1 LFVLAAIA
9 VAAAVLSLAAFTHP
23 VTLTLLRDIHYEQK
37 GSFSY
42 SAPGSDKLNVYDPT
56 GLQTGEP
63 VFHQLISKVY
73 FQFDYQIVSDN
84 SLQTQ
89 GTARLIAQL
98 SATDGWQQI
107 VELQPATPFTG
118 STASVSGIVNLD
130 ALQAIFDNLETQTG
144 IQQQNY
150 TINIVPQ
157 IALNGTIGNQAITEN
172 FAPQLQFQ
180 MDPLEM
186 QLVRPD
192 PTGPDPL
199 VPTTEGL
206 IKQPYTEP
214 NTLSLLGLH
223 LQVLAIRWISL
234 VVFVLALGGLIALA
248 VLAYRKMN
256 TEEEPARIQ
265 RKYGKGLVSVSKGA
279 PGRDEHV
286 EDVATMDDL
295 ARLAEK
301 DGRSI
306 LHAVKG
312 KTHIFY
318 MQDGDIVYRYMVT
331 EVGKEKDV

>member
-1 LFVLAAIA
+1 
-9 VAAAVLSLAAFTHP
+9 LSLAAFTHP

-144 IQQQNY
+144 IQRQNY

-157 IALNGTIGNQAITEN
+157 ISLKGTIGTQGITEN

-180 MDPLEM
+180 VDPFEM
-186 QLVRPD
+186 QLIRLD

-199 VPTTEGL
+199 YPTTEGL

-223 LQVLAIRWISL
+223 LQVLAARWISMVIL
-234 VVFVLALGGLIALA
+234 VLALGGLIALA

-265 RKYGKGLVSVSKGA
+265 RKYGKGLVSVSKGV

-286 EDVATMDDL
+286 KDVATIDDL

-312 KTHIFY
+312 KTHIYY

-331 EVGKEKDV
+331 EAGKEKDL